1 MSTNQQHTVTIFKN
15 IKETD
20 TPFFRDVVS
29 VLQRI
34 KDGASKDLIKNIR
47 AEQDKSKRNEYKKEL
62 PSICFSGQF
71 NKRADVSLQK
81 HSV

>member
-34 KDGASKDLIKNIR
+34 KDGASKDLIKSIR
-47 AEQDKSKRNEYKKEL
+47 AEQDKSKRTE
-62 PSICFSGQF
+62 
-71 NKRADVSLQK
+71 
-81 HSV
+81 